1 MKKQQEVFIAK
12 QFRFNYA
19 THEYDVVVVDATG
32 AFRRKA
38 NKRELTDF
46 AKSLADENK
55 DLRALVNIYRDALR
69 EREV

>member
-1 MKKQQEVFIAK
+1 MKRQQEVFIAK
-12 QFRFNYA
+12 QFRFNY
-19 THEYDVVVVDATG
+19 TTQEYDVVVVDATG

-38 NKRELTDF
+38 NKRELSDF

-69 EREV
+69 EKEV